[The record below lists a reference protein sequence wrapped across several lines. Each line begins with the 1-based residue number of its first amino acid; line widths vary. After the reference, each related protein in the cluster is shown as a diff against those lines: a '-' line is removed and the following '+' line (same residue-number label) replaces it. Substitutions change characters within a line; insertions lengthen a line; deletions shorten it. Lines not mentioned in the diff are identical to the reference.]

1 MHTLPYLLVRGR
13 DADKIKKGGNY
24 LDFLKEWEE
33 EISFNSQM
41 NLSGFVPQNLQS
53 DSTTIMHKRAMK

>member
-1 MHTLPYLLVRGR
+1 MRTLPYLILGGR
-13 DADKIKKGGNY
+13 DANKIKKGGNY
-24 LDFLKEWEE
+24 QDFLKEWEE